1 MPVLRVLLTTVVLVA
16 VVCGTAAAASLPVN
30 QRFTDAKEKVSL
42 LTRSGGKGYVTART
56 RCGRFADRR
65 VRIARGRISSPKGAP
80 HRITGVVTSRS
91 TLRLTI
97 RRGGCV
103 ATLALKRVTA
113 PQ

>member
-1 MPVLRVLLTTVVLVA
+1 MKLKAYGKYGSIGFELVVSMA
-16 VVCGTAAAASLPVN
+16 VGYLIGKWLDPS
-30 QRFTDAKEKVSL
+30 F
-42 LTRSGGKGYVTART
+42 GGKGYVTART

-65 VRIARGRISSPKGAP
+65 VRIARGRISSPKGAR

-103 ATLALKRVTA
+103 ATLALRRVTA
-113 PQ
+113 PE

>member
-1 MPVLRVLLTTVVLVA
+1 
-16 VVCGTAAAASLPVN
+16 
-30 QRFTDAKEKVSL
+30 
-42 LTRSGGKGYVTART
+42 
-56 RCGRFADRR
+56 
-65 VRIARGRISSPKGAP
+65 VRISRGLISSPKGAR